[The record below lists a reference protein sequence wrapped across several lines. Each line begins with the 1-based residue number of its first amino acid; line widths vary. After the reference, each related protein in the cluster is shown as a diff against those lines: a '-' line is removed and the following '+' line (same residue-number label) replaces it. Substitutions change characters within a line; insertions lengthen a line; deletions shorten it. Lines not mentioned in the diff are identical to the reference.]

1 LGRKRVSLADKPR
14 ENISKDRINSK
25 HLKRVTIS
33 SSNRVIKMAVGITKK
48 EIAEELDV
56 LANSATV
63 MGSPGLAKELFDLR
77 DRIRKDL

>member
-1 LGRKRVSLADKPR
+1 
-14 ENISKDRINSK
+14 
-25 HLKRVTIS
+25 
-33 SSNRVIKMAVGITKK
+33 MAVGITKK